1 MNYFSETAR
10 AAVHLIFSFDEEV
23 FEIAWTSLSV
33 SITATLFAALF
44 ALPLGIWAAISRFR
58 GKKLL
63 QHTLNTLMAMPTVMI
78 GLVLYGLISRQGA
91 LGDFGLLYTKTAII
105 IGETILILPIIM
117 NMVMV
122 AVQSADDN
130 LIPTLKTLGAN
141 SRQQILIITSEL
153 RFTLLAAIV
162 TGFGRAIGEVG
173 AAMMLGGNIQ
183 GVTRTMTTAIALET
197 SKGNFELGLALG
209 ILLLLIAFSVNLLL
223 QTLQG
228 KA

>member
-10 AAVHLIFSFDEEV
+10 SAVHLIFSFDEEV

-228 KA
+228 KV

>member
-44 ALPLGIWAAISRFR
+44 ALPLGIWAAISKFR
-58 GKKLL
+58 GKKLM